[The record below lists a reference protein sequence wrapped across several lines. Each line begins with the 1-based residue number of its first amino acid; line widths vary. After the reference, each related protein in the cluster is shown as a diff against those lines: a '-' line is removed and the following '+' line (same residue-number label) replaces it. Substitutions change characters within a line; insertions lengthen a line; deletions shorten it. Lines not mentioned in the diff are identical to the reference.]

1 MGLMAR
7 EGLYICFYAKTS
19 GWLDVYRLVLH
30 QVVIVLVAVVVL
42 ESEVVVAV
50 HVIEVAALP
59 TGEMLDRHN
68 SVLRNQ
74 LKIARLVRLV
84 YLTFST

>member
-50 HVIEVAALP
+50 HVIEVALP